1 MWEISSET
9 TCLADRAKLAQSG
22 LVAQLGSE
30 RFQALR
36 YWHAASIF
44 PKSSSRP
51 PWVATQGETQ
61 MPTTTTDRS
70 TRRSRQLLATVQLPL
85 PERPSTAAEIAALAS
100 TITLLFAR

>member
-1 MWEISSET
+1 
-9 TCLADRAKLAQSG
+9 
-22 LVAQLGSE
+22 
-30 RFQALR
+30 
-36 YWHAASIF
+36 
-44 PKSSSRP
+44 
-51 PWVATQGETQ
+51 